1 MSVDVIRV
9 PKARVPRS
17 WGEGGGWGAPS
28 KRFGKIAFLVSD
40 HNDDSTFKML
50 AEFQSIALLQNC

>member
-1 MSVDVIRV
+1 MSVDVKRV
-9 PKARVPRS
+9 PKAQVPRS
-17 WGEGGGWGAPS
+17 WGGGGAPL